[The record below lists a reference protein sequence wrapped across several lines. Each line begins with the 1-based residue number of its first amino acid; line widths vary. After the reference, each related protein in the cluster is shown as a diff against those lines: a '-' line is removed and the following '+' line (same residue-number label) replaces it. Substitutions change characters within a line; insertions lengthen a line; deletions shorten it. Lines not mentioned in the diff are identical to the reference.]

1 MPLDPGSRTRV
12 STTEEDT
19 LRRNQDTPLLDSVIV
34 KESFYA
40 IVIQGAFSRNPLGS
54 LLP

>member
-34 KESFYA
+34 KESFYD
-40 IVIQGAFSRNPLGS
+40 VDTRGHKK
-54 LLP
+54 